1 VSDLLEQLRNT
12 NSIPSPPGVA
22 LEIISLNQRDDIE
35 IDDLANIVTR
45 DPAIVA
51 KLLRMANSSSFGRP
65 GQVSDIR
72 QAIMTL
78 GMRSVNLLALC
89 FSLSA
94 GSKGEGAGN
103 FDYQRYWTSSAVTT
117 TASSILARKYV
128 PRFLDEVFLSSILC
142 DFGQLILA
150 EAAANQYRPVLKR
163 AEKPGASLQ
172 QIERELLGADHGE
185 IGGELLSEWGLP
197 PLICDAIKYHHAPD
211 HDALADEDARLVA
224 RVLEVA
230 SIVGDLYT
238 GTEITAGIGS
248 LQAAANQYF
257 EMDANAC
264 HELLESTEASMAE
277 VVEML
282 GLECNDPMEI
292 AEIRMQAT
300 EHLVKQS
307 MVLNQ
312 QIEAVSADSAELKKR
327 NVALEERATTDALTG
342 LRNRGYF
349 DEWLESERDR
359 AAQSG
364 HALGL
369 LLLDIDHFK
378 SVNDNHGHP
387 CGDDLLRAI
396 SAVIQRAAGEDNIAC
411 RYGGEEIAI
420 IAPETDFAKLSALA
434 EKLRTAVARISV
446 THGGMPVRRTVSIG
460 GFAHP
465 AGRTPPDPNR
475 MIDLVDEQL
484 YRAKSE
490 GRNRVFIVGE

>member
-1 VSDLLEQLRNT
+1 
-12 NSIPSPPGVA
+12 
-22 LEIISLNQRDDIE
+22 
-35 IDDLANIVTR
+35 
-45 DPAIVA
+45 
-51 KLLRMANSSSFGRP
+51 
-65 GQVSDIR
+65 
-72 QAIMTL
+72 
-78 GMRSVNLLALC
+78 
-89 FSLSA
+89 
-94 GSKGEGAGN
+94 
-103 FDYQRYWTSSAVTT
+103 
-117 TASSILARKYV
+117 
-128 PRFLDEVFLSSILC
+128 LDEVFLSSILC

-197 PLICDAIKYHHAPD
+197 PLICDAIKYHHTPD

-327 NVALEERATTDALTG
+327 NVALEERA
-342 LRNRGYF
+342 
-349 DEWLESERDR
+349 
-359 AAQSG
+359 
-364 HALGL
+364 
-369 LLLDIDHFK
+369 
-378 SVNDNHGHP
+378 
-387 CGDDLLRAI
+387 
-396 SAVIQRAAGEDNIAC
+396 AGEDNIAC